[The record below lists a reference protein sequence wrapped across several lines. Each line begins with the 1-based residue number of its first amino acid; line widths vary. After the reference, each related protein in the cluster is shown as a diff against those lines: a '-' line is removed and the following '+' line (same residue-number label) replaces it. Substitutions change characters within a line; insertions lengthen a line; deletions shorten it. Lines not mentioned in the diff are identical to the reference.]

1 MGIWGSRVVKERE
14 KGQDGEEK
22 LGERNSVVVRL
33 SEEVGNLVMGA
44 VWWWRSRMEH
54 TVRFHHLHTVARHR
68 GRKLFL

>member
-33 SEEVGNLVMGA
+33 SEEGGNLVMGA
-44 VWWWRSRMEH
+44 VWWWRRQNGTH
-54 TVRFHHLHTVARHR
+54 C
-68 GRKLFL
+68 